1 MILLKLEHIDA
12 GYGKKQVLFDISF
25 NLLKGET
32 AILIGANGS
41 GKSTLI
47 KTVYGLIEPW
57 NSKGKIWFRDGE
69 INKSKTSHLIK
80 KGIIYIPQL
89 NELFDDLTVNENL
102 ELSCIHNVPQ
112 KGLKKRIDE
121 VLEQIPTLKSL
132 LKQEC
137 YRLSG
142 GERKQ
147 LSFGMALTNR
157 PELIMFDEP
166 LSGTSPKNTEDIIQL
181 LIGLKKKGITLLVVE
196 HRVKKVFELADR
208 IIGLK
213 FGRLFNKTIESLN
226 DISEVML

>member
-1 MILLKLEHIDA
+1 MTLLKIEHIDS

-25 NLLKGET
+25 NLHKGET

-41 GKSTLI
+41 GKSTLL
-47 KTVYGLIEPW
+47 KTVYGLLRPW
-57 NSKGKIWFRDGE
+57 NNMGKIWFKDEE

-80 KGIIYIPQL
+80 KGMIYIPQL

-102 ELSCIHNVPQ
+102 ALSCIHTVHKNR
-112 KGLKKRIDE
+112 LKARIDE

-132 LKQEC
+132 VKQEC

-147 LSFGMALTNR
+147 LSFAMALTNR

-166 LSGTSPKNTEDIIQL
+166 LSGTSPNNTEDIIRL
-181 LIGLKKKGITLLVVE
+181 LISLKKKDISLLVVE
-196 HRVKKVFELADR
+196 HRIRNVFELADKV
-208 IIGLK
+208 IGLK
-213 FGRLFNKTIESLN
+213 LGRLYDKKIENLK
-226 DISEVML
+226 DTEGVML